1 MLAFLALPPG
11 MAAFRPQPKR
21 RYSPAHLFAFQT
33 FLCYTTPRVTAF
45 VAAAS
50 LHIFTTRP
58 VAMPNRQRLYRTHAI
73 VLRRRDFLDADR
85 ILTVFTPNYGKLELI
100 AKGIRKTTSRKAGH
114 LELFCHSILMLAQG
128 RTWDIV
134 TEVVGVES
142 YPNIRTDLDKISQA
156 NYIGELIDCFSE
168 NDDEN
173 LPMWELLTLALQELD
188 TLAPNQDGR
197 LLLHWFEMSLLSL
210 AGFQPQVFQ
219 CLNCDEELEPVT
231 NYVSLTDGGV
241 LCPNCSQGR
250 RDLEP
255 IEADV
260 LKVLRFLQSRPWAA
274 VCQVNIR
281 PHILR
286 QVDNLL
292 YRYLL
297 VILERQLKSVDFM
310 RRLQHMAQSLPPVA
324 PAAALADGDALDP
337 TTDAAIDPVSED
349 APHHAHS

>member
-1 MLAFLALPPG
+1 
-11 MAAFRPQPKR
+11 
-21 RYSPAHLFAFQT
+21 
-33 FLCYTTPRVTAF
+33 
-45 VAAAS
+45 
-50 LHIFTTRP
+50 
-58 VAMPNRQRLYRTHAI
+58 MPNRQRQYRTHAVI
-73 VLRRRDFLDADR
+73 LRRRDFRDADR

-114 LELFCHSILMLAQG
+114 LELFSHSILMIAQG

-134 TEVVGVES
+134 TEVVSVENFLS
-142 YPNIRTDLDKISQA
+142 IRTDLDKISQA
-156 NYIGELIDCFSE
+156 SYIGELVDCFSE

-173 LPMWELLTLALQELD
+173 QPLWELLTLALQELD
-188 TLAPNQDGR
+188 ELAPGQDGR
-197 LLLHWFEMSLLSL
+197 MLQHWFELQLLSL
-210 AGFQPQVFQ
+210 AGFQPQLFE
-219 CLNCDEELEPVT
+219 CLACGEELEPIT
-231 NYVSLTDGGV
+231 NFIALEEGGV

-260 LKVLRFLQSRPWAA
+260 LKVLRFVQSRPWEM
-274 VCQVNIR
+274 VRQVNVR

-310 RRLQHMAQSLPPVA
+310 RRLQYMAQST
-324 PAAALADGDALDP
+324 PAASPADNSTPQADAP
-337 TTDAAIDPVSED
+337 VTATIDPVTEITPVED
-349 APHHAHS
+349 AAHHAHS